1 MKFSRSAYLSSPL
14 SFVLVMALLPLAAD
28 TAQAENPFK
37 RLGAKAKQGV
47 SKVGKALNPR
57 KIGAVI
63 VRVKNA
69 ALEPDPQPRFR
80 PVRTLPPLYPTTTN
94 PSRTV
99 TAPQTEPGGEPEF
112 IRQLPAAGAAAP
124 PALAPPATGATAPS
138 GYYTK
143 ARYLEDAADREGA
156 NASTS
161 PEQVTT
167 DLELDASDS
176 PVPPS
181 APSKL
186 TVPADRTPPPFLS
199 DSVPQQSSD
208 SAAPPRSPPSP
219 PSPPS
224 ALRQVHSAPSGAS
237 VQSPIPA
244 RPAGLRE
251 DLPYGQPVPGK
262 TGFVSSPYST
272 KGFVDVSGI
281 PVGTKVKCPYS
292 GKIFRVP

>member
-1 MKFSRSAYLSSPL
+1 MKFSRSAYSSSPL

-63 VRVKNA
+63 VRAKNA
-69 ALEPDPQPRFR
+69 ALESDPQPRFR
-80 PVRTLPPLYPTTTN
+80 PVRTLPPPVYPTTTN

-99 TAPQTEPGGEPEF
+99 TASQTEPGGEPEF
-112 IRQLPAAGAAAP
+112 LRHLPTTGAAP
-124 PALAPPATGATAPS
+124 PAIAPPATGATAPN
-138 GYYTK
+138 GYYTQ
-143 ARYLEDAADREGA
+143 ARYLKAAADPEGA
-156 NASTS
+156 NTSSS

-199 DSVPQQSSD
+199 DSGPQQSSD
-208 SAAPPRSPPSP
+208 SAAPPPSP